1 MDSFN
6 EVFKLAAKHFYKE
19 FKNNGGTQEE
29 LAEKLKITK
38 TYLSSVINSSRS
50 PSIPLMKQIAFVLS
64 EKPLDEFLVV
74 GRRLKNGSSPTQ
86 EEETDSGE
94 GPESLIA
101 KLTYYIVDHQRI
113 EKQLDE
119 KQWLLEQ
126 ALDMADYGV
135 IIVSKERKGLA
146 YNTLYKEIFGYP
158 EEILATRNIETYV
171 KWSRNI
177 MLDKE
182 EFDRGIKETL
192 GLKEPITHIVKLKNG
207 KRVERKINPIMK
219 DGNFAGWIAQLYD
232 ITPKKKKRATKA
244 R

>member
-135 IIVSKERKGLA
+135 VIVSKERKVLA

-182 EFDRGIKETL
+182 KFDKEVNETL
-192 GLKEPITHIVKLKNG
+192 SIKEPISHNVQLKNG
-207 KRVERKINPIMK
+207 KVIERRVDPIFK
-219 DGNFAGWIAQLYD
+219 NGNFAGWIARFRD
-232 ITPKKKKRATKA
+232 ITSEKKKKAK
-244 R
+244 

>member
-1 MDSFN
+1 MAGRRIKNDSSPN
-6 EVFKLAAKHFYKE
+6 
-19 FKNNGGTQEE
+19 QEE
-29 LAEKLKITK
+29 P
-38 TYLSSVINSSRS
+38 VI
-50 PSIPLMKQIAFVLS
+50 P
-64 EKPLDEFLVV
+64 D
-74 GRRLKNGSSPTQ
+74 
-86 EEETDSGE
+86 E

-135 IIVSKERKGLA
+135 IIVSKERKVLA

-177 MLDKE
+177 MLDKK
-182 EFDRGIKETL
+182 EFDRGISETL
-192 GLKEPITHIVKLKNG
+192 DLKEPITHIVKLKNG
-207 KRVERKINPIMK
+207 KVFERKVHPITRK
-219 DGNFAGWIAQLYD
+219 GNFAGWVAQIYD
-232 ITPKKKKRATKA
+232 ITPKKKKKATKA